1 MGRIMED
8 IDIPAVLEQA
18 FKEMLNNYY
27 LKELLPRLDKWLECS
42 CEQVYHY
49 NLRYYLDKL
58 LPKSISIKIKDEKT
72 LKKICKE
79 NCCLRENQKKKG
91 HEKDKRVGRVGKGSK
106 VDIHIE
112 DKDVFIEMKMGKMH
126 HSLNI
131 SDSDF
136 KKLYLKD
143 INKLARIKNEKGVNC
158 RCFLLKITHDINN
171 VPKKIQDKYPDIK
184 GASYA
189 DKVRKLKKIYDK
201 CIVNKFSEIDKGYGC
216 LAPYKLKFVADSS
229 NLEND
234 VFIYHLWE
242 VVEK

>member
-18 FKEMLNNYY
+18 FKEMINNYY
-27 LKELLPRLDKWLECS
+27 LKELLHNLDKWLECS

-58 LPKSISIKIKDEKT
+58 LPKFDIRDEKT
-72 LKKICKE
+72 LKEICEE
-79 NCCLRENQKKKG
+79 NCCLKENKKKNG
-91 HEKDKRVGRVGKGSK
+91 HEKNKRVGRVGERSK

-112 DKDVFIEMKMGKMH
+112 DKDVFIEIKMGKMH

-131 SDSDF
+131 SDADF
-136 KKLYLKD
+136 KKSYLKD
-143 INKLARIKNEKGVNC
+143 INKLACIKNEKGVNC

-171 VPKKIQDKYPDIK
+171 VPKKIQDRYPDIK
-184 GASYA
+184 SIPYA
-189 DKVRKLKKIYDK
+189 DKVRKLKEIYDK
-201 CIVNKFSEIDKGYGC
+201 CIVNKFNEIDKSYGC

-229 NLEND
+229 NLENN